1 MYVEGV
7 YLRTSLLSRPERLY
21 LRSVT
26 SVPVHV
32 TLDFIGP
39 PTTMLCWECKN
50 YEIMHTLATVLFR

>member
-21 LRSVT
+21 LQSVT

-39 PTTMLCWECKN
+39 PPHALLGMQEL
-50 YEIMHTLATVLFR
+50 

>member
-39 PTTMLCWECKN
+39 PPMLYWECKN